1 MAEYE
6 ILVTRNGKSGTLT
19 FSANDVSVHTDCWW
33 DPKVVIDANPDGYVG
48 WATIMATKRRQAI
61 WLGKGV
67 KYNNGKGTS
76 DAIFIHE
83 GKNASWS
90 DGCIVANKAE
100 VLKIW
105 NAIVPQK
112 TANVLV
118 KVLDAT
124 A

>member
-6 ILVTRNGKSGTLT
+6 ILVTRSGKSGRLK
-19 FSANDVSVHTDCWW
+19 FEANGVSVDIECWW
-33 DPKVVIDANPDGYVG
+33 DPAVVIDANPDGYVG
-48 WATIMATKRRQAI
+48 CATIMATKKRQAI

-67 KYNNGKGTS
+67 KYNKGKGKS

-83 GKNASWS
+83 GNSAAWS
-90 DGCIVANKAE
+90 DGCIVAHKAE

-112 TANVLV
+112 TSNVLV
-118 KVLDAT
+118 KVVDAI